1 MDIRKLVQDNKE
13 YITEI
18 RRYFHMH
25 PELSYQEH
33 ETTNKITE
41 ELESM
46 GIHYEIPEEEPKTG
60 VIAWIEG
67 NKPGRVVALRADIDA
82 LNVTEQTDVE
92 YKSQNEGKMHACGH
106 DAHTAMLLGA
116 AKILSSVK
124 DEIEGKIYLIF
135 QPAEELGTGAKYM
148 MRQGTWYE
156 EIENIYGAHIWSVL
170 ESGKISV
177 EAGERMAAADM
188 FNIKIKGKSG
198 HGSMP
203 HETVDAVVV
212 GSAVVQAIQQLVSRN
227 YSPLDSVT
235 VTIGSFHSGNRFN
248 IIAGEA
254 EMEGT
259 NRYFSQKIANRIEND
274 MRRVIKGVCDAYG
287 ADYELDYT
295 YILGAT
301 TNDEESSKIAEKA
314 VEKVA
319 GSEALQKMVKT
330 TGGEDFSYYL
340 KDKPGCFGF
349 IGARNEA
356 IGACYPHHNEKF
368 NIDEEVLANG
378 AGVYAQYALDFLKS
392 EKIN

>member
-33 ETTNKITE
+33 ETTKKITE

-46 GIHYEIPEEEPKTG
+46 GIPYEIPEEEPKTG

-67 NKPGRVVALRADIDA
+67 NKPGRVVGLRADIDA
-82 LNVTEQTDVE
+82 LNVTEQTEVE

-135 QPAEELGTGAKYM
+135 QPAEEVGSGAKYM

-170 ESGKISV
+170 EAGKISV

-188 FNIKIKGKSG
+188 FKIKIKGKSG

-259 NRYFSQKIANRIEND
+259 NRYFSKEIADRIEND

-301 TNDEESSKIAEKA
+301 INDEASSKIAEQA

-319 GSEALQKMVKT
+319 GGEALQKMIKT

-356 IGACYPHHNEKF
+356 IGACYPHHNERF
-368 NIDEEVLANG
+368 NVDEEVLANG

-392 EKIN
+392 EK

>member
-33 ETTNKITE
+33 ETTKKITE

-46 GIHYEIPEEEPKTG
+46 GIPYEIPEEEPKTG

-67 NKPGRVVALRADIDA
+67 NKPGRVVGLRADIDA
-82 LNVTEQTDVE
+82 LNVTEQTEVE

-135 QPAEELGTGAKYM
+135 QPAEEVGSGAKYM

-170 ESGKISV
+170 EAGKISV

-188 FNIKIKGKSG
+188 FKIKIKGKSG

-259 NRYFSQKIANRIEND
+259 NRYFSQEIASRIEND

-301 TNDEESSKIAEKA
+301 TNDEESSKIAEMA

-368 NIDEEVLANG
+368 NVDEEVLANG

-392 EKIN
+392 ER